1 MNTAASFD
9 EILDAIERLSADEQ
23 AELLEVARRRLAERG
38 RERIAQDA
46 REAREEYASGK
57 AEPKS
62 ASDLMGEIES

>member
-9 EILDAIERLSADEQ
+9 EILDAIEKLSEDEQ

-57 AEPKS
+57 AEQRS
-62 ASDLMGEIES
+62 VTRLMRELTS